1 MTAINDSTYRQT
13 KIIATLGPS
22 TSSKKSIEGL
32 IDAGVDLIRLN
43 FSHGDKESHI
53 KRAKLVR
60 EIADKKV
67 DLLKIW
73 ETVVTNSQK
82 YQPIEDSDIDENDA
96 IPLNENASQV
106 SFDNFEKENA
116 SEKKRK
122 KIYLTQN
129 EIQKLIDKKKDENS
143 DNDDVQQLDETND
156 EISQIPEGDKS
167 DLEE

>member
-60 EIADKKV
+60 EIADKKHYHIGIV
-67 DLLKIW
+67 GDLQGPKI
-73 ETVVTNSQK
+73 
-82 YQPIEDSDIDENDA
+82 
-96 IPLNENASQV
+96 
-106 SFDNFEKENA
+106 
-116 SEKKRK
+116 
-122 KIYLTQN
+122 
-129 EIQKLIDKKKDENS
+129 
-143 DNDDVQQLDETND
+143 
-156 EISQIPEGDKS
+156 
-167 DLEE
+167 